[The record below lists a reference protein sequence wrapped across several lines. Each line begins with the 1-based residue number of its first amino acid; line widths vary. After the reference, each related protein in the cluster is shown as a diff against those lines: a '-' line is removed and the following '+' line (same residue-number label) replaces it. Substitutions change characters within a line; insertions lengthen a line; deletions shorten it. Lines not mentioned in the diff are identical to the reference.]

1 MKKLGEPE
9 KIARVFSALLAADLG
24 YPTMEEIVGTNY
36 ERADDTCASHDHCD
50 ANAYMMS
57 AFVLTGHE
65 ADPSELD
72 EQLWAAAWAD
82 AKANKF
88 YLDGHAL
95 EV

>member
-1 MKKLGEPE
+1 MKLSEPE

-36 ERADDTCASHDHCD
+36 GSADDTCASHDYCD
-50 ANAYMMS
+50 ANVYMMS

-65 ADPSELD
+65 ADPSDLD
-72 EQLWAAAWAD
+72 EELWSAGWD
-82 AKANKF
+82 NAKANKF
-88 YLDGHAL
+88 YLDDHVL